1 VVELEVVQGQS
12 PHSAHLDVYL
22 EGGERLHADTDI
34 VIGHPDNP
42 MQWEDLHTKFLG
54 LAEPVLGSAEAEE
67 LYGLLREFERPGTLP
82 KVMRLL
88 SGAR

>member
-1 VVELEVVQGQS
+1 VVQGQS

-42 MQWEDLHTKFLG
+42 MQWDDLHTKFQGLTEPILG
-54 LAEPVLGSAEAEE
+54 GDKAEE

-82 KVMRLL
+82 KVMALL
-88 SGAR
+88 KGAS